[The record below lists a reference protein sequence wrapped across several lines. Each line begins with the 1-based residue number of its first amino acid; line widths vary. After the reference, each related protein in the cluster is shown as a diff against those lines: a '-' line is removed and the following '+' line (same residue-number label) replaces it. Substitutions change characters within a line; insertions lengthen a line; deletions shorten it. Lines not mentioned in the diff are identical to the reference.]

1 MIIHKDLQQ
10 GTDEWLK
17 VRLGK
22 FTASKASAIASNG
35 KGLTTLI
42 WEKVDEIIAGEI
54 KQSFKNADM
63 ERGNELEPRAR
74 IAYEFETMNA
84 VEQVGFIELD
94 KYVGCSPDG
103 LVGKDGLVEIKCPTN
118 RVFYEYMTSG
128 KIDTGYMWQMQ
139 MQLLVSGR
147 DWVDYVVFNPNF
159 KNPLIIKRVERISTD
174 IAKLEAGLATG
185 KAQLESILGE
195 IK

>member
-22 FTASKASAIASNG
+22 FTASKASAIGSNG

-42 WEKVDEIIAGEI
+42 WEKIDEIISGEI
-54 KQSFKNADM
+54 KQGFKNADM

-94 KYVGCSPDG
+94 KYTGCSPDG

-147 DWVDYVVFNPNF
+147 EWVDYVVFNPNF
-159 KNPLIIKRVERISTD
+159 KNSTIIKRVNRDESA
-174 IAKLEAGLATG
+174 IAKIEAGLMTG
-185 KAQLESILGE
+185 KAQLESILGYTR
-195 IK
+195 